1 MGISSN
7 NLQNSSVFSA
17 STSPKR
23 LDNDDQY
30 YQGLSSN
37 KSTSLPSDRRRS
49 SRRRSSTERRR
60 SSERPLSDVP
70 KSDLPKDPTDERWKN
85 ITHLHHSVCLFN
97 KYHPQNVDLSAVHC
111 VADMINVFEWKMQIS
126 RRKKPPRFLCL
137 AHLRLHFRV
146 KSRFIC
152 PSLSTGTRSQECP
165 LQRVK
170 ARTTLMTTERY
181 WGRPPRD
188 EG

>member
-1 MGISSN
+1 MALVCSSHE
-7 NLQNSSVFSA
+7 SVFSA
-17 STSPKR
+17 PTSPKR

-30 YQGLSSN
+30 YQGLSST

-49 SRRRSSTERRR
+49 SIRRSSSERRH
-60 SSERPLSDVP
+60 SSDVP
-70 KSDLPKDPTDERWKN
+70 KSDLPKDPMENRWKN
-85 ITHLHHSVCLFN
+85 MKHLHHSDCLTN
-97 KYHPQNVDLSAVHC
+97 TILETLTSVQRAALH
-111 VADMINVFEWKMQIS
+111 MINVFELKMQIW
-126 RRKKPPRFLCL
+126 RRENLPAFFPFLACV
-137 AHLRLHFRV
+137 F

-152 PSLSTGTRSQECP
+152 PSLSTGTRSLECP

-170 ARTTLMTTERY
+170 ERTTLMTTERY